1 MLDYLTLGQECAG
14 ARAQRLDGR
23 VGQQIHL
30 DTAARKMV
38 SEMGDRA
45 ASSGLVSKAS
55 FVRSA
60 YQTISMALVRA
71 NARVYDVSLERVART
86 VGRQFEAGSSVP
98 IADVVESF

>member
-1 MLDYLTLGQECAG
+1 M
-14 ARAQRLDGR
+14 
-23 VGQQIHL
+23 
-30 DTAARKMV
+30 ARKMV

-98 IADVVESF
+98 IEEVVESL